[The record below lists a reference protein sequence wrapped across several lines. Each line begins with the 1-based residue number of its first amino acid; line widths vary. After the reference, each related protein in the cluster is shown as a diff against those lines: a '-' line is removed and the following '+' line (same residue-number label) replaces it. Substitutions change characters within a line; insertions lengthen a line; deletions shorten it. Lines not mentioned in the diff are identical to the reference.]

1 MRIRIIKAKTMTQQK
16 KKRVAAYVRVSTD
29 SMEQEGSLVNQSTY
43 YESFLG
49 NNPDYEFVGI
59 YSDQGI
65 SGYEERRPGFQKMI
79 EDARDGKIELIYVKS
94 VSRFARNTEIVLKYS
109 RELKQYGVGIYFELQ
124 NINTLSSEGELMLTI
139 LAAFAQAESENYRD
153 TTRMAVRR
161 KYAKGEI
168 SVAAAKTYGF
178 EPDEYG
184 GVRVLWDQAAVIR
197 KMFEL
202 AYQGMIPSDIKK
214 YLNHRNIP
222 SPSGGRWDDTGVH
235 RVLRNVM
242 YKGDVILQKTYKD
255 GNRKTHKNRG
265 QVDQWYI
272 AENHTPIVEP
282 EVWEAVQK
290 LLDEK
295 PNPKSRQPREDTG
308 PVAYSQKGADGKY
321 LLTGLLYCPKCGA
334 VLHHKW
340 CNKKRQEYW
349 ACSTNIK
356 KSAADCKGI
365 WLPAQIAEEFEITEP
380 STVIE
385 NEDEYGNRAFT
396 TVPKRNYE
404 RRASCPYKRKE

>member
-1 MRIRIIKAKTMTQQK
+1 MRIRIIKAKTVTQQK

-94 VSRFARNTEIVLKYS
+94 VSRFARNTETVLKYS

-255 GNRKTHKNRG
+255 GNRKTHKNCG
-265 QVDQWYI
+265 QVDQ
-272 AENHTPIVEP
+272 
-282 EVWEAVQK
+282 
-290 LLDEK
+290 
-295 PNPKSRQPREDTG
+295 
-308 PVAYSQKGADGKY
+308 
-321 LLTGLLYCPKCGA
+321 
-334 VLHHKW
+334 
-340 CNKKRQEYW
+340 
-349 ACSTNIK
+349 
-356 KSAADCKGI
+356 
-365 WLPAQIAEEFEITEP
+365 
-380 STVIE
+380 
-385 NEDEYGNRAFT
+385 
-396 TVPKRNYE
+396 
-404 RRASCPYKRKE
+404 